1 MNLHRTRSSLSRS
14 IKRPPREDMSQQ
26 PQHVRGYV
34 ILMHADDVLHATLVA
49 NQLGSL
55 MVHSHHCAHHLQ
67 TTQEELRRDEE
78 SLAFLLNQVQE

>member
-1 MNLHRTRSSLSRS
+1 
-14 IKRPPREDMSQQ
+14 
-26 PQHVRGYV
+26 
-34 ILMHADDVLHATLVA
+34 MHADDVLHAALVA